1 MTREYSEV
9 VDKMCNISKFY
20 TQDRDEAIKNLDEAV
35 KEKNAAEK
43 KAETAE
49 AQKQKALDE
58 LRRIGVSEERIAEIM
73 NS

>member
-1 MTREYSEV
+1 MKEVKKTVAAKSE
-9 VDKMCNISKFY
+9 
-20 TQDRDEAIKNLDEAV
+20 EV
-35 KEKNAAEK
+35 KAAAEK